1 MGWKVIVTDKRW
13 YNKGQKLK
21 SGYNMNRL
29 LVENLSGVPRH
40 LAKDW
45 DCIGII
51 SGRNRVR
58 IGKSSMAFQCAYFVA
73 WLLAG
78 GEMCVDESK
87 VNYGDILKKPNKKV
101 KFDLSNVVFDPNDLM
116 KLGNALPPKSV
127 IVYDEGRAGLE
138 SKSTMMSINRMVEDF
153 MQECGQYNHFLLIVL
168 PDFFTLNKNF
178 ATDRS
183 MFLID
188 VFTDVNY
195 RRGFFNF
202 FSEKKKEKLYSFG
215 RKLLGSTARY
225 NATQPDFYGSFSK
238 WIPFDKEEYSDLKR
252 KALSKKRLS
261 SRDIRISKQRDIL
274 IYLYKNTGSL
284 SLRELSEEIKQEFGV
299 VIGKDVIQRACINA
313 LGIKEKKSY
322 MDDEDS

>member
-1 MGWKVIVTDKRW
+1 MIVTDKKW
-13 YNKGQKLK
+13 YNKSKELK
-21 SGYNMNRL
+21 VGYNINRL
-29 LVENLSGVPRH
+29 LAENLSGVPKH
-40 LAKDW
+40 LQKDW

-78 GEMCVDESK
+78 GIMSVDDNSP
-87 VNYGDILKKPNKKV
+87 NYGKILKKPDKKV
-101 KFDLSNVVFDPNDLM
+101 RFDLNHVVFDPESLM
-116 KLGNALPPKSV
+116 KLGHELPPKSV

-138 SKSTMMSINRMVEDF
+138 SKSTMMNVNRMMEDF

-188 VFTDVNY
+188 VFTDENY

-202 FSEKKKEKLYSFG
+202 FAEKKKEKLYSFG

-225 NATQPDFYGSFSK
+225 NATIPDFFGSFSK
-238 WIPFDKEEYSDLKR
+238 WIPFDKEDYSKLKK
-252 KALSKKRLS
+252 KALDKKRLTKS
-261 SRDIRISKQRDIL
+261 DARISKQRDIL
-274 IYLYKNTGSL
+274 IYLYKSTHDF
-284 SLRELSEEIKQEFGV
+284 SLRELSDEIKEEFGV

-322 MDDEDS
+322 MDAEDS

>member
-1 MGWKVIVTDKRW
+1 MIVTDKVW
-13 YNKGQKLK
+13 YTKGGELRR
-21 SGYNMNRL
+21 GYNINRL
-29 LVENLSGVPRH
+29 LAENLSGVPAH
-40 LAKDW
+40 LHKDW

-78 GEMCVDESK
+78 GEMCVDESSPD
-87 VNYGDILKKPNKKV
+87 YGKILKKPNKKV
-101 KFDLSNVVFDPNDLM
+101 KFDLGHVVFDPNDLM
-116 KLGNALPPKSV
+116 KLGNELPTQSV

-188 VFTDVNY
+188 VFTDDNY

-202 FSEKKKEKLYSFG
+202 FSVKKKERLYSFG
-215 RKLLGSTARY
+215 RKLLGSTSRY
-225 NATQPDFYGSFSK
+225 NATQPDFFGSFSK
-238 WIPFDKEEYSDLKR
+238 WIPFDKDDYAALKK
-252 KALSKKRLS
+252 KALDKKRLS
-261 SRDIRISKQRDIL
+261 AKDIRISKQRDIL
-274 IYLYKNTGSL
+274 IYLYKNTGNF
-284 SLRELSEEIKQEFGV
+284 SLRELSEEIKEEFGV

-322 MDDEDS
+322 MDDEDN

>member
-1 MGWKVIVTDKRW
+1 MIVTYKKW
-13 YNKGQKLK
+13 FNKSKPPELK
-21 SGYNMNRL
+21 EGYNMNRL
-29 LVENLSGVPRH
+29 LVENLAGVPRH
-40 LAKDW
+40 LNKDW

-78 GEMCVDESK
+78 GEMCVDQESPD
-87 VNYGDILKKPNKKV
+87 YGKRLKKPNKKV

-116 KLGNALPPKSV
+116 KLGHELPPKSV

-138 SKSTMMSINRMVEDF
+138 SKSTMMSVNRMVEDF

-188 VFTDVNY
+188 VFTDDNY

-202 FSEKKKEKLYSFG
+202 FSEKKK
-215 RKLLGSTARY
+215 
-225 NATQPDFYGSFSK
+225 
-238 WIPFDKEEYSDLKR
+238 
-252 KALSKKRLS
+252 
-261 SRDIRISKQRDIL
+261 
-274 IYLYKNTGSL
+274 
-284 SLRELSEEIKQEFGV
+284 
-299 VIGKDVIQRACINA
+299 
-313 LGIKEKKSY
+313 KSY
-322 MDDEDS
+322 KSN